1 MFPEPG
7 RVVTV
12 APGPGLNTLSTITQN
27 PENAYINLHTTLN
40 PGGIV
45 RSQLVAAST
54 AVPVVS
60 GVSSNPDG
68 TLKTLAPGEI
78 FSVYGSNL
86 TKFQSDLGGFYQLN
100 SLPSALNGITV
111 TVGGIA
117 APLYFVSPLQINAQV
132 PFNAAPGPQS
142 VVVKTSN
149 GSSVGTTVTIA
160 NTAPA
165 IYFDGPSGIA
175 AILKNADF
183 SLVTPDNPAKAGDV
197 VVIYLT
203 GLGQTTPALQTGN
216 LQVGTGLNN
225 TGTVTVTIGGQNAP
239 VAYSIASP
247 GFAGL
252 YQVAVTVP
260 TGVSGSSA
268 VIVKAGTGTSNTVN
282 IPVK

>member
-27 PENAYINLHTTLN
+27 PENAYIHLHTTLN

-45 RSQLVAAST
+45 RSQLAAAST
-54 AVPVVS
+54 AVPVVN

-149 GSSVGTTVTIA
+149 GSSVGTNVTIA

-216 LQVGTGLNN
+216 LQPGTGFNN